1 MNQSEYLKLLRLVR
15 TAIEEYK
22 NWGEEELVIDRSM
35 QNINMEQ
42 YKKETNVEN
51 LKFEKE
57 DKEPKTFYQD
67 LKEEN
72 NNELKNIKKDEMKN
86 KEQENIISIPK
97 NVQTKNAEQKLEDLK
112 EQIIG
117 CKKCELG
124 KYRLNAVC
132 GSGDAY
138 ADIMFVGEG
147 PGFQEDHKG
156 QPFIGRAGDLLTKII
171 VAMGFT
177 RETVYI
183 ANIVKCHPMKN
194 PQNPELKGNDRP
206 PTPEEMQV
214 CQPYLDEQI
223 KIIQPKVI
231 ITLGAS
237 STRALLKTDEV
248 ISSLRGKF
256 TSYLGIPLM
265 PTYHPAALLR
275 NPKLKKD
282 VWIDMQ
288 KVMALVKKK
297 G

>member
-1 MNQSEYLKLLRLVR
+1 
-15 TAIEEYK
+15 
-22 NWGEEELVIDRSM
+22 
-35 QNINMEQ
+35 
-42 YKKETNVEN
+42 
-51 LKFEKE
+51 
-57 DKEPKTFYQD
+57 
-67 LKEEN
+67 
-72 NNELKNIKKDEMKN
+72 MKN
-86 KEQENIISIPK
+86 KKQEEEIISLTK

-112 EQIIG
+112 NQIVN
-117 CKKCELG
+117 CKKCDLG

-194 PQNPELKGNDRP
+194 PQEPESKGNDRP
-206 PTPEEMQV
+206 PTQEEMQV

-231 ITLGAS
+231 VTLGAS
-237 STRALLKTDEV
+237 STRALLNTDDV

-256 TSYLGIPLM
+256 TSYLGIPVM

>member
-1 MNQSEYLKLLRLVR
+1 MNQSEYLKLLKLAR

-22 NWGEEELVIDRSM
+22 NWGEDELVADNS
-35 QNINMEQ
+35 
-42 YKKETNVEN
+42 KKKKKKAET
-51 LKFEKE
+51 KI
-57 DKEPKTFYQD
+57 
-67 LKEEN
+67 
-72 NNELKNIKKDEMKN
+72 NELKKEEVKITEETKNKETVVLQKEEMKN
-86 KEQENIISIPK
+86 KKQEEEIISLTK

-112 EQIIG
+112 NQIVN
-117 CKKCELG
+117 CKKCDLG

-194 PQNPELKGNDRP
+194 PQEPESKGNDRP
-206 PTPEEMQV
+206 PTQEEMQV

-231 ITLGAS
+231 VTLGAS
-237 STRALLKTDEV
+237 STRALLNTDDV

-256 TSYLGIPLM
+256 TSYLGIPVM

>member
-1 MNQSEYLKLLRLVR
+1 MNQSEYIKLLRLAR

-22 NWGEEELVIDRSM
+22 NWGEEELVIDKSM
-35 QNINMEQ
+35 QVKKAEQ
-42 YKKETNVEN
+42 KEIKNLKTNV
-51 LKFEKE
+51 KPKE
-57 DKEPKTFYQD
+57 QQIIKQETSQMKE
-67 LKEEN
+67 
-72 NNELKNIKKDEMKN
+72 NIKQEEPVIQKN
-86 KEQENIISIPK
+86 T
-97 NVQTKNAEQKLEDLK
+97 QTKNAQQKLEDLK
-112 EQIIG
+112 QQIVN

-132 GSGDAY
+132 GSGDPY
-138 ADIMFVGEG
+138 ANIMFVGEG
-147 PGFQEDHKG
+147 PGFQEDHEGK
-156 QPFIGRAGDLLTKII
+156 PFIGRAGDLLTKII
-171 VAMGFT
+171 EAMGFK

-194 PQNPELKGNDRP
+194 PENPELKGNDRP
-206 PTPEEMQV
+206 PTMEEMQI

-223 KIIQPKVI
+223 KIISPKVI

-237 STRALLKTDEV
+237 STRALLKTDDV

-256 TSYLGIPLM
+256 TEYNGIPLM

-282 VWIDMQ
+282 VWHDMQ
-288 KVMALVKKK
+288 KVMALVNKK

>member
-1 MNQSEYLKLLRLVR
+1 MNQSEYLKLLKLAR

-22 NWGEEELVIDRSM
+22 NWGEDELVADNSVS
-35 QNINMEQ
+35 EQ
-42 YKKETNVEN
+42 KKTET
-51 LKFEKE
+51 KI
-57 DKEPKTFYQD
+57 
-67 LKEEN
+67 
-72 NNELKNIKKDEMKN
+72 NELKKEEVKITEETKNKETVVLQKEEMKN
-86 KEQENIISIPK
+86 KKQEEEIISLTK

-112 EQIIG
+112 NQIVN
-117 CKKCELG
+117 CKKCDLG

-194 PQNPELKGNDRP
+194 PQEPESKGNDRP
-206 PTPEEMQV
+206 PTQEEMQV

-231 ITLGAS
+231 VTLGAS
-237 STRALLKTDEV
+237 STRALLNTDDV

-256 TSYLGIPLM
+256 TSYLGIPVM

>member
-1 MNQSEYLKLLRLVR
+1 MNQSEYLKLLRLAR
-15 TAIEEYK
+15 TAIDEYK
-22 NWGEEELVIDRSM
+22 NWGEDELIIDESM
-35 QNINMEQ
+35 KSSVVTKQENSIPKNIEVEKQENKKIQNIEIEEKIET
-42 YKKETNVEN
+42 KKQEVVTI
-51 LKFEKE
+51 EKE
-57 DKEPKTFYQD
+57 Q
-67 LKEEN
+67 
-72 NNELKNIKKDEMKN
+72 MKN
-86 KEQENIISIPK
+86 KTQEETIIK

-112 EQIIG
+112 QQIVN
-117 CKKCELG
+117 CKKCDLG

-138 ADIMFVGEG
+138 ANIMFVGEG

-171 VAMGFT
+171 EAMGFT

-183 ANIVKCHPMKN
+183 ANIVKCHPMKD
-194 PQNPELKGNDRP
+194 PSNPEAKGNDRP
-206 PTPEEMQV
+206 PTMDEMQI

-237 STRALLKTDEV
+237 STRALLKTDDV

-256 TSYLGIPLM
+256 TTYLGIPLM

-282 VWIDMQ
+282 VWEDMKQ
-288 KVMALVKKK
+288 VMALVKKK

>member
-1 MNQSEYLKLLRLVR
+1 MNQSDYLKLLRLAR

-22 NWGEEELVIDRSM
+22 NWGEEELVLDKSM
-35 QNINMEQ
+35 QIKNVAQ
-42 YKKETNVEN
+42 KKEEIKTKNIETKQQILV
-51 LKFEKE
+51 EKE
-57 DKEPKTFYQD
+57 QMKKKIKEDVIVP
-67 LKEEN
+67 
-72 NNELKNIKKDEMKN
+72 IK
-86 KEQENIISIPK
+86 Q
-97 NVQTKNAEQKLEDLK
+97 NVQSKNAEQKLEDLK
-112 EQIIG
+112 QQIVN

-138 ADIMFVGEG
+138 ADIMFIGEG

-171 VAMGFT
+171 EAMGFK

-194 PQNPELKGNDRP
+194 PQDPESKGNDRP
-206 PTPEEMQV
+206 PTIEEMQT

-237 STRALLKTDEV
+237 STRALLKTDDV
-248 ISSLRGKF
+248 ISSIRGKF

-275 NPKLKKD
+275 NPKLKID
-282 VWIDMQ
+282 VWHDMQ
-288 KVMALVKKK
+288 QVMALIKKK

>member
-22 NWGEEELVIDRSM
+22 NWGEEELVLDETM
-35 QNINMEQ
+35 QVRRFEQ
-42 YKKETNVEN
+42 KGI
-51 LKFEKE
+51 
-57 DKEPKTFYQD
+57 
-67 LKEEN
+67 
-72 NNELKNIKKDEMKN
+72 KNIKTNINSNQQRITKQETTQMKKN
-86 KEQENIISIPK
+86 IKQETIKNI
-97 NVQTKNAEQKLEDLK
+97 QTKNAQQKLEDLK
-112 EQIIG
+112 QQIVN

-132 GSGDAY
+132 GSGDPY
-138 ADIMFVGEG
+138 ANIMFVGEG
-147 PGFQEDHKG
+147 PGFQEDHEGK
-156 QPFIGRAGDLLTKII
+156 PFIGRAGDLLTKII
-171 VAMGFT
+171 EAMGFK

-194 PQNPELKGNDRP
+194 PENPELKGNDRP
-206 PTPEEMQV
+206 PTPEEMQC
-214 CQPYLDEQI
+214 CQPFLDEQI
-223 KIIQPKVI
+223 KIIAPKVI

-237 STRALLKTDEV
+237 STRALLKTDDV

-256 TSYLGIPLM
+256 TEYMGIPLM

-282 VWIDMQ
+282 VWHDMQ
-288 KVMALVKKK
+288 KVMALVNKK

>member
-1 MNQSEYLKLLRLVR
+1 MNQSDYLKLLRLAR

-22 NWGEEELVIDRSM
+22 NWGEEELVLDESM
-35 QNINMEQ
+35 QIKNVEQ
-42 YKKETNVEN
+42 KKEEIKTKNIEV
-51 LKFEKE
+51 KQQKVSIEKE
-57 DKEPKTFYQD
+57 QMKKKIQTKT
-67 LKEEN
+67 N
-72 NNELKNIKKDEMKN
+72 TTIK
-86 KEQENIISIPK
+86 
-97 NVQTKNAEQKLEDLK
+97 QTIQSKNAEQKLEDLK
-112 EQIIG
+112 QEIIN

-132 GSGDAY
+132 GSGDPY
-138 ADIMFVGEG
+138 ADIMFIGEG

-171 VAMGFT
+171 EAMGFK

-194 PQNPELKGNDRP
+194 PQDPELKGNDRP
-206 PTPEEMQV
+206 PTVEEMQT

-237 STRALLKTDEV
+237 STRALLKTDDV
-248 ISSLRGKF
+248 ISSVRGKF
-256 TSYLGIPLM
+256 TNYLGIPLM

-282 VWIDMQ
+282 VWEDMKQ
-288 KVMALVKKK
+288 VMALVKKK

>member
-1 MNQSEYLKLLRLVR
+1 MNQLEYLKLLKLAR
-15 TAIEEYK
+15 TALEEYK
-22 NWGEEELVIDRSM
+22 NWDEEELVIDNSMM
-35 QNINMEQ
+35 QNNTEQ
-42 YKKETNVEN
+42 KKVEPNVEKIN
-51 LKFEKE
+51 
-57 DKEPKTFYQD
+57 
-67 LKEEN
+67 KEEIN
-72 NNELKNIKKDEMKN
+72 NLEK
-86 KEQENIISIPK
+86 QEEAIDTITK

-112 EQIIG
+112 KQIVG
-117 CKKCELG
+117 CKKCDLG
-124 KYRLNAVC
+124 KYRLNAVF

-156 QPFIGRAGDLLTKII
+156 QPFIGKAGDLLTKII
-171 VAMGFT
+171 IAMGFT

-194 PQNPELKGNDRP
+194 PQEPELKSNDRP
-206 PTPEEMQV
+206 PTIEEMQV

-223 KIIQPKVI
+223 KIIKPKVI
-231 ITLGAS
+231 VTLGAS

-256 TSYLGIPLM
+256 TTYLSTPLM

>member
-1 MNQSEYLKLLRLVR
+1 MNQLEYLKLLKLAR

-22 NWGEEELVIDRSM
+22 NWGEDELVADKSVP
-35 QNINMEQ
+35 EQ
-42 YKKETNVEN
+42 KKPET
-51 LKFEKE
+51 KI
-57 DKEPKTFYQD
+57 
-67 LKEEN
+67 
-72 NNELKNIKKDEMKN
+72 NELKKEEVKITKKIKNKETVVPQKEEMKN
-86 KEQENIISIPK
+86 KKQEEEIISITK

-112 EQIIG
+112 NQIVN
-117 CKKCELG
+117 CKKCDLG

-194 PQNPELKGNDRP
+194 PQEPESKGNDRP
-206 PTPEEMQV
+206 PTIEEMQV

-231 ITLGAS
+231 VTLGAS
-237 STRALLKTDEV
+237 STRALLNTDDV

-256 TSYLGIPLM
+256 TSYLGIPVM